1 MRKLCALLALVLS
14 VPALAEEGVPPYEA
28 FVQATP
34 IVAIAEVLEV
44 GHRPGLWMGTII
56 PSIQEVRYN
65 VVEVLKGELP
75 AGKIDVGYY
84 MFGDTP
90 LTDTPDGKPG
100 LTPALFKPGNRLILL
115 LTPGKCVKEMTTPWS
130 DSGLPVYC
138 SGDVQLGAVPA
149 DSEYLAKVRNA
160 LRQP

>member
-1 MRKLCALLALVLS
+1 MRRLCALLAVALS
-14 VPALAEEGVPPYEA
+14 VPALAEEGVPPHYEA

-44 GHRPGLWMGTII
+44 GHRPGIWMGTII
-56 PSIQEVRYN
+56 PMTQEVRYQ

-75 AGKIDVGYY
+75 AGTIEVGYF
-84 MFGDTP
+84 MIGETR

-115 LTPGKCVKEMTTPWS
+115 LTPGHCVENMTDPWS
-130 DSGLPVYC
+130 GSGLPRYC
-138 SGDVQLGAVPA
+138 SGDVDLGAVPA
-149 DSEYLAKVRNA
+149 DAEYLAKARNA
-160 LRQP
+160 VR